1 MAPRVITDEHQA
13 RELGILLRALRSQA
27 RMTQEELADRSGLS
41 IRTISDLERGR
52 TTMPRRRSL
61 AMLAEALQV
70 RDGSL
75 ERFHETR
82 Q

>member
-1 MAPRVITDEHQA
+1 MQA
-13 RELGILLRALRSQA
+13 S
-27 RMTQEELADRSGLS
+27 MTQEELADRSGLS

-61 AMLAEALQV
+61 AMLAEALQI

-75 ERFHETR
+75 ERFHKSR
-82 Q
+82 QLEYTAACPNCGTSWP